1 MASLKDTSA
10 LKALNENEYINKL
23 YDAAGSSQ
31 KKMLTDH
38 YSQNVG
44 ALDTAKQIVQ
54 QQTDTNVGR
63 TNVEAQKAAGE
74 YKNGMGQN
82 MSAGANAQAAL
93 SQDVNR
99 QRNVTDLQQKQSAA
113 DIEIERR
120 RKLLADQYSAAIKQA
135 QADNDMVRA
144 QQLYDAAKKEDAQ
157 LMALKQQ
164 AAQLM
169 AAKGD
174 NTIMDSLLQPGAAA
188 VGGTQEQDGATWS
201 EVTRN
206 EESINKIY
214 DAQLEAQRQAQISDY
229 LKAVSDLEA
238 RQQQTQRQT
247 DKKLNDAYVD
257 SLRKAK
263 NYAEV
268 QNAYGQGSGTAAQ
281 AQLAQDAEMLRALT
295 DIRGVQ
301 ADTVAQEQM
310 QGIEAGAAYRE
321 ALEKA
326 NSETEAK
333 RAAALLDAA
342 EKEEA
347 TLLENQQ
354 LAGNQYAKE
363 NNYSVL
369 GALYGLT
376 QDQIDRLQGT
386 GRYAPKSSSAVSKG
400 LGKAATQDA
409 IDYVDRMLDNI
420 SSSGSSPERIIS
432 GTNQLT
438 AAQKNVAN
446 AYYKALTKK

>member
-31 KKMLTDH
+31 KQMLTDN
-38 YSQNVG
+38 YSQNTG
-44 ALDTAKQIVQ
+44 SLDTAKQTVQ
-54 QQTDTNVGR
+54 QQTDTNINR
-63 TNVEAQKAAGE
+63 TNVEAEKAANA
-74 YKNGMGQN
+74 YKSGIGQT
-82 MSAGANAQAAL
+82 MSAGANTQAAL
-93 SQDVNR
+93 TQNVNQ
-99 QRNVTDLQQKQSAA
+99 QRNVNDLQQKQSVA
-113 DIEIERR
+113 DAEIERR
-120 RKLLADQYSAAIKQA
+120 RKLLADQYSTAIKQA

-144 QQLYDAAKKEDAQ
+144 QQLYDAAKKEEAQ

-164 AAQLM
+164 AAQMM

-174 NTIMDSLLQPGAAA
+174 RSILDSLLQPGAAGA
-188 VGGTQEQDGATWS
+188 GGTQTQDGSTWS

-214 DAQLEAQRQAQISDY
+214 DAQLEAQRQAQLSDY

-247 DKKLNDAYVD
+247 DEKLNDAYVD

-281 AQLAQDAEMLRALT
+281 ARLAQDAETLRALT
-295 DIRGVQ
+295 EIRGVQ
-301 ADTVAQEQM
+301 ADAVAQNQM
-310 QGIEAGAAYRE
+310 QGVETGAAYRE

-342 EKEEA
+342 EREEA

-354 LAGNQYAKE
+354 LVGNQYAKK
-363 NNYSVL
+363 NNYAIL

-376 QDQIDRLQGT
+376 PDQIDRLQGT
-386 GRYAPKSSSAVSKG
+386 GRYAPKV
-400 LGKAATQDA
+400 AAPV
-409 IDYVDRMLDNI
+409 YRKPLDTE
-420 SSSGSSPERIIS
+420 GAE
-432 GTNQLT
+432 
-438 AAQKNVAN
+438 AQ
-446 AYYKALTKK
+446 YKRRFDDEAEKLMMQAMKRR